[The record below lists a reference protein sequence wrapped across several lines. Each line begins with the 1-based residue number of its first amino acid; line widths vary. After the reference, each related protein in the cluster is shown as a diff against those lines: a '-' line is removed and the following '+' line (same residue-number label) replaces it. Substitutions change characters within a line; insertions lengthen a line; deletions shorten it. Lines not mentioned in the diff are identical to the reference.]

1 MESVIGSDSIPIY
14 SEFALTARHESLPE
28 RIARLGQKA
37 APSHGTPLFCVP
49 GQIGKQASPFATTIF
64 EKGLV
69 ISVNESQL
77 GLFYGL
83 SFLCVALAFA
93 FAAYLYLWVK
103 KQKTENAK
111 IQEVSLLI
119 KQGANTFM
127 RREYLV
133 LAKFAA
139 VAAIVILILLPSP
152 IWTGSPVDN
161 ISMGIA
167 YLCGTALSA
176 IAGKIGILVATL
188 SNGRTAEAAQKGI
201 KPAFLIG
208 FRGGAVMGL
217 LVVGCSLLGVAAVLM
232 ITGDSSILLG
242 FSFGASSLALFAK
255 AGGGIFTKTADVS
268 ADLTG
273 KVELGIPED
282 DPRNPAV
289 IADNVGDNVGDVA
302 GMGADLFDSNVAAM
316 ASALVLAQSLSGG
329 DFNNVSMV
337 FCYAI
342 LGLFASII
350 GIATAR
356 VGKKGDP
363 TTALNSSTYVTTAIY
378 LVLTAIATALF
389 PGFSW
394 RIWGAAAVGLLVGV
408 IIGITTDYFTDDSK
422 PPVQKVAKAS
432 SSGPAFTVLSGI
444 SYGFISALPAMVGIA
459 VSALVAYKLCEPM
472 GEGYAIFGISMA
484 AVGMLSIVGMIISN
498 DAYGPIVD
506 NARGLAEMGGLGEE
520 TIRTA
525 DELDSAGNTVKAVT
539 KGFSISA
546 AGLTVISLLGAF
558 MSEANDALAAAGR
571 ELITGFDI
579 MSPTVFFGVLVGA
592 VVPAVFSAMLI
603 LGVDKNAQRMVAEIH
618 RQFNSIKGL
627 REGKPGVKP
636 EYDKCIDIATSG
648 SLRELIPAGLM
659 TIIATIIVGFIGGP
673 SAIGGFLL
681 GNIVSGLLLALFMS
695 NAGGLWDNCK
705 KYIEAGA
712 EGGKGSDSHKAAV
725 IGDTVG
731 DPFKDT
737 AGPSINTQITVVS
750 LVSSLL
756 SSVFVMF
763 SFFG

>member
-1 MESVIGSDSIPIY
+1 ME
-14 SEFALTARHESLPE
+14 
-28 RIARLGQKA
+28 
-37 APSHGTPLFCVP
+37 
-49 GQIGKQASPFATTIF
+49 
-64 EKGLV
+64 
-69 ISVNESQL
+69 NQL
-77 GLFYGL
+77 SLFYGL
-83 SFLCVALAFA
+83 SFLTAAVAFA
-93 FAAYLYLWVK
+93 FAVYLYLWVK
-103 KQKTENAK
+103 KQRMENEK
-111 IQEVSLLI
+111 IKEVSALI
-119 KQGANTFM
+119 KEGANTFM
-127 RREYLV
+127 RREYTV
-133 LAKFAA
+133 LAKFALIAA
-139 VAAIVILILLPSP
+139 VVIFTLLPSP
-152 IWTGSPVDN
+152 VWQGDVLKN
-161 ISMGIA
+161 ISMAIA
-167 YLCGTALSA
+167 YLIGTVLSA

-188 SNGRTAEAAQKGI
+188 SNGRAAEGAQKGI

-273 KVELGIPED
+273 KVELGIAED

-316 ASALVLAQSLSGG
+316 ASALVIAQSLSGG
-329 DFNNVSMV
+329 TFANTSMV

-342 LGLFASII
+342 LGLLASVI

-356 VGKKGDP
+356 IGKKGNP
-363 TTALNSSTYVTTAIY
+363 TRALNSSTYVTTAVF
-378 LVLTAIATALF
+378 LALTAIATAIF
-389 PGFSW
+389 EGFSW
-394 RIWGAAAVGLLVGV
+394 RIWGASATGLLVGV

-422 PPVQKVAKAS
+422 PIVRKVAKAS
-432 SSGPAFTVLSGI
+432 ASGPAFTVLSGVA
-444 SYGFISALPAMVGIA
+444 YGFISALPAMVGIA
-459 VSALVAYKLCEPM
+459 VSALVAYTLCDPM

-506 NARGLAEMGGLGEE
+506 NARGLAEMGGLGED

-539 KGFSISA
+539 KGFSIGA

-558 MSEANDALAAAGR
+558 MSEVNTALAAAGK

-592 VVPAVFSAMLI
+592 AIPAVFSAMLI

-618 RQFNSIKGL
+618 RQFSTIKGL
-627 REGKPGVKP
+627 REGDPNAKP
-636 EYDKCIDIATSG
+636 EYSKCIDIATSG
-648 SLRELIPAGLM
+648 ALRELIPAGLM
-659 TIIATIIVGFIGGP
+659 SILATVVVGFIGGP
-673 SAIGGFLL
+673 LAIGGFLL
-681 GNIVSGLLLALFMS
+681 GNIVTGLLLALFMS
-695 NAGGLWDNCK
+695 NSGGLWDNGK
-705 KYIEAGA
+705 KYVEAGN
-712 EGGKGSDSHKAAV
+712 EGGKGSEAHKAAV

-756 SSVFVMF
+756 SSVFVAF
-763 SFFG
+763 SIFG

>member
-1 MESVIGSDSIPIY
+1 MDTHLS
-14 SEFALTARHESLPE
+14 
-28 RIARLGQKA
+28 
-37 APSHGTPLFCVP
+37 
-49 GQIGKQASPFATTIF
+49 
-64 EKGLV
+64 
-69 ISVNESQL
+69 
-77 GLFYGL
+77 LFYGF
-83 SFLCVALAFA
+83 SFLTAVLAFA

-103 KQKTENAK
+103 KQSVENVR
-111 IQEVSLLI
+111 IIEVSALI
-119 KQGANTFM
+119 KEGANTFM
-127 RREYLV
+127 RREYGI
-133 LAKFAA
+133 LARFAA
-139 VAAIVILILLPSP
+139 VAAVLILLFLPSP
-152 IWTGSPVDN
+152 IWGGNPLPN
-161 ISMGIA
+161 IEMAVS
-167 YLCGTALSA
+167 YLAGTILSA

-188 SNGRTAEAAQKGI
+188 SNGRTAEAARKGI

-232 ITGDSSILLG
+232 LFDDSSILLG

-255 AGGGIFTKTADVS
+255 AGGGIFTKTADIS

-316 ASALVLAQSLSGG
+316 VSALVIAQSLSGG
-329 DFNNVSMV
+329 DFANISMV

-342 LGLFASII
+342 LGLLSSII

-356 VGKKGDP
+356 IGKHGSP
-363 TTALNSSTYVTTAIY
+363 TRALNSSTYVTTAVY
-378 LVLTAIATALF
+378 LILTALVTVF
-389 PGFSW
+389 VEGFSW

-408 IIGITTDYFTDDSK
+408 IIGITTDYFTDDTKSI
-422 PPVQKVAKAS
+422 VQRVAHAS
-432 SSGPAFTVLSGI
+432 GSGPAFTILSGV

-459 VSALVAYKLCEPM
+459 VSAM
-472 GEGYAIFGISMA
+472 GDGYAIFGISMS

-525 DELDSAGNTVKAVT
+525 DELDSAGNTVKAIT
-539 KGFSISA
+539 KGFSIAA

-558 MSEANDALAAAGR
+558 MSEANEALEAAGR

-579 MSPTVFFGVLVGA
+579 MSPTVFFGVLIGA
-592 VVPAVFSAMLI
+592 AIPAVFSAMLI
-603 LGVDKNAQRMVAEIH
+603 LGVDRNAQRMVAEIH
-618 RQFNSIKGL
+618 RQFQSIPGL
-627 REGKPGVKP
+627 REGKKNAKP
-636 EYDKCIDIATSG
+636 DYGKCIDIATSG
-648 SLRELIPAGLM
+648 ALRELIPAGL
-659 TIIATIIVGFIGGP
+659 TAILATVVVGFIGGP
-673 SAIGGFLL
+673 LAIGGFLL

-695 NAGGLWDNCK
+695 NAGGLWDNAK
-705 KYIEAGA
+705 KYVESGQ
-712 EGGKGSDSHKAAV
+712 EGGKGSEAHKAAV

-750 LVSSLL
+750 LVASLL
-756 SSVFVMF
+756 SAAFVTF
-763 SFFG
+763 SLFG

>member
-1 MESVIGSDSIPIY
+1 MESHLS
-14 SEFALTARHESLPE
+14 
-28 RIARLGQKA
+28 
-37 APSHGTPLFCVP
+37 
-49 GQIGKQASPFATTIF
+49 
-64 EKGLV
+64 
-69 ISVNESQL
+69 
-77 GLFYGL
+77 LFYGL
-83 SFLCVALAFA
+83 SFLTVVLAFA

-103 KQKTENAK
+103 KQKTVNAK
-111 IQEVSLLI
+111 IQEVSALI
-119 KQGANTFM
+119 KEGANTFM
-127 RREYLV
+127 RREYKI

-139 VAAIVILILLPSP
+139 VAAVLILLFLPSP
-152 IWTGSPVDN
+152 IWQGDPVPN
-161 ISMGIA
+161 ISMAVAYIA
-167 YLCGTALSA
+167 GTVLSA

-188 SNGRTAEAAQKGI
+188 SNGRAAEGAQKGL

-217 LVVGCSLLGVAAVLM
+217 LVVGCSLFGVAAVLM
-232 ITGDSSILLG
+232 LTGDSSILLG

-255 AGGGIFTKTADVS
+255 AGGGIFTKAADVA

-273 KVELGIPED
+273 KVELGIAED

-316 ASALVLAQSLSGG
+316 ASALVIAQSLSGG
-329 DFNNVSMV
+329 AFANTSMV

-342 LGLFASII
+342 LGLLASVV

-356 VGKKGDP
+356 VGKNGNP
-363 TTALNSSTYVTTAIY
+363 TRALNSSTYVTTAIF
-378 LVLTAIATALF
+378 LALTAGATLLF
-389 PGFSW
+389 EGFSW
-394 RIWGAAAVGLLVGV
+394 RIWGASAVGLLVGV
-408 IIGITTDYFTDDSK
+408 IIGIATDYFTDDSK
-422 PPVQKVAKAS
+422 PIVRKVAHAS
-432 SSGPAFTVLSGI
+432 GSGPAFTILSGV
-444 SYGFISALPAMVGIA
+444 SYGFISALPAMLGIA

-472 GEGYAIFGISMA
+472 GDGYAIFGISMA
-484 AVGMLSIVGMIISN
+484 AVGIISN

-506 NARGLAEMGGLGEE
+506 NARGLAEMGDLGEE

-539 KGFSISA
+539 KGFSIGA

-558 MSEANDALAAAGR
+558 MSEANAALAEAGKA
-571 ELITGFDI
+571 LITGFDI
-579 MSPTVFFGVLVGA
+579 MSPTVFFGILIGA
-592 VVPAVFSAMLI
+592 AIPAVFSAMLI

-618 RQFNSIKGL
+618 RQFASIPGL
-627 REGKPGVKP
+627 KEGREDAKP
-636 EYDKCIDIATSG
+636 EYGKCIDIATTG
-648 SLRELIPAGLM
+648 ALRELIPAGLM
-659 TIIATIIVGFIGGP
+659 SIVATLVVGFIGGP
-673 SAIGGFLL
+673 LAIGGFLL

-695 NAGGLWDNCK
+695 NSGGLWDNSK
-705 KYIEAGA
+705 KYVEAGN
-712 EGGKGSDSHKAAV
+712 EGGKGSEAHKSAV

-756 SSVFVMF
+756 SSLFVLF
-763 SFFG
+763 SIFD

>member
-1 MESVIGSDSIPIY
+1 M
-14 SEFALTARHESLPE
+14 
-28 RIARLGQKA
+28 
-37 APSHGTPLFCVP
+37 
-49 GQIGKQASPFATTIF
+49 
-64 EKGLV
+64 
-69 ISVNESQL
+69 NESQL

-133 LAKFAA
+133 LAKFAG
-139 VAAIVILILLPSP
+139 VAAIVILVLLPSP
-152 IWTGSPVDN
+152 IWTGGFVDN
-161 ISMGIA
+161 ISMAIA

-217 LVVGCSLLGVAAVLM
+217 LVVGCSLLGVAAVLLV
-232 ITGDSSILLG
+232 TGDSSILLG

-378 LVLTAIATALF
+378 LVLTAIATAVF

-408 IIGITTDYFTDDSK
+408 IIGITTDYFTDDTK
-422 PPVQKVAKAS
+422 PIVQKVAHAS

-558 MSEANDALAAAGR
+558 MSEANNALAAAGR

-618 RQFNSIKGL
+618 RQFNTIKGL

-695 NAGGLWDNCK
+695 NAGGLWDNTK